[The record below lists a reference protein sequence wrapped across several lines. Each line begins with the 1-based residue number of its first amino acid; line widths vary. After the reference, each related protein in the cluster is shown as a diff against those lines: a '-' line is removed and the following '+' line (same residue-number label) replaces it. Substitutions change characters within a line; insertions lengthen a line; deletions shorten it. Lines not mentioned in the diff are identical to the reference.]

1 MTAAPAHALS
11 VADVMSTDVEVI
23 RPDAPADSAWHRLK
37 LRHIHHLVVVDH
49 GTVVGV
55 ISARDLGETP
65 GAVIRRSKLVSEL
78 MTPQLVT
85 VSPGASLRHAAHI
98 LKGRG
103 IGCLPVFTRSRL
115 VGIVTTTDLL
125 ETLAERT

>member
-1 MTAAPAHALS
+1 MTAAPASTLT

-23 RPDAPADSAWHRLK
+23 RPDAPADSAWHRLEF
-37 LRHIHHLVVVDH
+37 RDIHHLVVVDH

-55 ISARDLGETP
+55 ISARDLGDVP
-65 GAVIRRSKLVSEL
+65 GRAVRRRKLVADL

-85 VSPGASLRHAAHI
+85 VSPGASLRHAARV

-103 IGCLPVFTRSRL
+103 IGCLPVFTRNRL
-115 VGIVTTTDLL
+115 VGILTTTDLL